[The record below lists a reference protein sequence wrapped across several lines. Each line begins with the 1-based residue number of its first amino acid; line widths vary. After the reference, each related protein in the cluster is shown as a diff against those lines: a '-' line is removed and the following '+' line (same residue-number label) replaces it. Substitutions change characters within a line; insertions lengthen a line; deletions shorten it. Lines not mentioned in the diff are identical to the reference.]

1 MKTSK
6 KRRKNEKKILKMNE
20 KSQKNKLPKKFLFL
34 KKEKK
39 NPKNEKLQ
47 QSNYRKN
54 SCFVKKKTKK
64 NTK

>member
-1 MKTSK
+1 
-6 KRRKNEKKILKMNE
+6 MNE

-54 SCFVKKKTKK
+54 SCFVKKTKK
-64 NTK
+64 KYKIKLKFVTTEN